1 MASSLHL
8 FGLLHTAPGESNTAN
23 AKIDD
28 AQIPELLVRNAIT
41 LWRSLARA
49 GVAFTLICS
58 EPDRVRALATGL
70 GTPDLDIARI
80 PFALEVPSGIAFYS
94 AHHKLDVYRHLASL
108 PESAYVGVVD
118 LDVIALG
125 ALPPSLA
132 RVVDRG
138 TPLAYDITEQM
149 APAFGRETLAAD
161 LETLTGV
168 PSAGRWLG
176 GELLAGKPPFF
187 RALCAELE
195 SIYPKLIRK
204 WRGLRRQGM
213 ETPMTAA
220 VEQLRRRGV
229 QVADA
234 GELGIIRRYWSIPPR
249 HPQPSFDETSLPFLL
264 HLPADKK
271 LLAELSADTQLDTAR
286 FLTAYRRHRKR
297 RSVPNL
303 ARRALK
309 PLLADG

>member
-1 MASSLHL
+1 
-8 FGLLHTAPGESNTAN
+8 
-23 AKIDD
+23 
-28 AQIPELLVRNAIT
+28 
-41 LWRSLARA
+41 
-49 GVAFTLICS
+49 
-58 EPDRVRALATGL
+58 
-70 GTPDLDIARI
+70 
-80 PFALEVPSGIAFYS
+80 
-94 AHHKLDVYRHLASL
+94 
-108 PESAYVGVVD
+108 
-118 LDVIALG
+118 
-125 ALPPSLA
+125 
-132 RVVDRG
+132 
-138 TPLAYDITEQM
+138 
-149 APAFGRETLAAD
+149 
-161 LETLTGV
+161 
-168 PSAGRWLG
+168 
-176 GELLAGKPPFF
+176 
-187 RALCAELE
+187 
-195 SIYPKLIRK
+195 
-204 WRGLRRQGM
+204 M